1 MFKKALVPIDGS
13 GTAEAALDCVVRVAT
28 PETHVLLLQ
37 VVDSAERIARQ
48 TTPAGYG
55 IAGGN
60 FTPGVVDS
68 VIEAQHSSATAH
80 LENAHARLTAAGVGN
95 VEMRIFDGLP
105 GEEIVRV
112 ASREGCDL
120 VVMGTRGRSGLR
132 RAVMG
137 SVADHVVR
145 NLEGIPVM
153 LINPPESE

>member
-1 MFKKALVPIDGS
+1 MFTKALVPIDGS
-13 GTAEAALDCVVRVAT
+13 ETAEAALDCVVKAASPDT
-28 PETHVLLLQ
+28 KVLLLQ
-37 VVDSAERIARQ
+37 VVDSAERIIVQ

-60 FTPGVVDS
+60 FTPGIVDS
-68 VIEAQHSSATAH
+68 VIDAQHDSATAH
-80 LENAHARLTAAGVGN
+80 LEAAQAHLTAAGVGN
-95 VEMRIFDGLP
+95 VETRILQGLP

-112 ASREGCDL
+112 ATVEGYDL

-153 LINPPESE
+153 LINPPETE